1 VDAEADS
8 KLAKVEIGGA
18 VKTIQVLGESDEGV
32 LTLQMHGRVVDCCVR
47 SVREFS
53 LSRHMIEPPAVD
65 TSLML
70 LSPMPGKLISV
81 AVQPGDEIELGQ
93 EMCVVEAMKMQN
105 VMRSERKGVVKSVD
119 AKVNDSLKVDQV
131 IVTFEGGEEETA

>member
-1 VDAEADS
+1 
-8 KLAKVEIGGA
+8 
-18 VKTIQVLGESDEGV
+18 
-32 LTLQMHGRVVDCCVR
+32 
-47 SVREFS
+47 
-53 LSRHMIEPPAVD
+53 MIEPPAVD